1 MPCNSLRRGEYTL
14 HGRTWDCLETHWR
27 LLWNPREESGLKSSN
42 KLKIAKCFVKTIHLF
57 QSIRRRE
64 TEEISRKAPGFRN
77 KMTVTVQLMLLWTLL
92 KFVIEPKLASRKG
105 NTWPLEGE
113 NTLGQYSVPVT
124 RIPVLNYKEKQTQTD
139 PVAMVLNPGC
149 TVELPGKLWK
159 TTHCLG
165 ATPGHLNQ
173 SPWRVTHRH

>member
-1 MPCNSLRRGEYTL
+1 
-14 HGRTWDCLETHWR
+14 
-27 LLWNPREESGLKSSN
+27 
-42 KLKIAKCFVKTIHLF
+42 
-57 QSIRRRE
+57 
-64 TEEISRKAPGFRN
+64 
-77 KMTVTVQLMLLWTLL
+77 MTVTVQLMLLWTLL

-149 TVELPGKLWK
+149 TVELPGKL
-159 TTHCLG
+159 
-165 ATPGHLNQ
+165 
-173 SPWRVTHRH
+173 